1 MPASDP
7 WYVSYNFAFQTPQ
20 IQALF
25 AQDPGDVAMQVLVL
39 LVGTMS
45 MQNQNDTVRLQLLEM
60 DKKNKQLALLNKT
73 LGDLQSYKAKF
84 PADTKPDKSVL
95 PLPQEVIDDLNAL
108 QQDPNSI
115 KTYGDLLGAIE
126 KVRASI
132 DQLNSLSQ
140 QDATRLQMGVN
151 QSQVYSDMTTNS
163 MQTFFNSL
171 KAIVRNLV

>member
-1 MPASDP
+1 MPVGDP

-73 LGDLQSYKAKF
+73 LGDMQSYKAKF
-84 PADTKPDKSVL
+84 KPDTKPTEAVD
-95 PLPQEVIDDLNAL
+95 LPQEVKDDLLAL
-108 QQDPNSI
+108 GEDPNKI
-115 KTYGDLLGAIE
+115 TNYGELLGAIE
-126 KVRASI
+126 KVRAAI

>member
-1 MPASDP
+1 MPTSDP
-7 WYVSYNFAFQTPQ
+7 WYVSYNFSYQTPQ

-25 AQDPGDVAMQVLVL
+25 AQGPGDIAMQVLIL

-45 MQNQNDTVRLQLLEM
+45 MKNQNDTVSLQLLEM
-60 DKKNKQLALLNKT
+60 DKKNKRLALLNKT
-73 LGDLQSYKAKF
+73 LGDLQSYKATF
-84 PADTKPDKSVL
+84 PPDTTPDKSVL
-95 PLPQEVIDDLNAL
+95 PLPQDIIDDLTAL
-108 QQDPNSI
+108 GQDPTKVTN
-115 KTYGDLLGAIE
+115 YGELLGAIE
-126 KVRASI
+126 KVRAAI